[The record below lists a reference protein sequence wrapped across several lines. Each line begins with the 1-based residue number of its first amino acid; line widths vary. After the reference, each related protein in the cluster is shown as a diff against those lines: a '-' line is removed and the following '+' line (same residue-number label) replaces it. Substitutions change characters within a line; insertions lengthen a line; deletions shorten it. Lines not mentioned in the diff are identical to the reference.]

1 MADFADV
8 HIVKNDSGSLINMIK
23 NSTLKWLFTVPGRK
37 KIYIFILT
45 FIQVLHG
52 ASGVLY
58 ALLLRNIV
66 DSAVA
71 KDTNGFAMNA
81 CFVILLVIA
90 QLSMRAVIRFL
101 SELSRS
107 TLENIFKERLM
118 KHLLIKNFA
127 AVDAV
132 HSGEWLNRLTN
143 DTVVVANGYTEIIPG
158 VAGMAVKMISA
169 VIMII
174 ILQPWFTWII
184 LPGGA
189 VMVILTYSFRKVLK
203 RLHKN
208 VQEKDGSLRIF
219 LQETL
224 GNMMMIRSF
233 AAEQQTM
240 QDMANKTKDH
250 KAARMRKNRFS
261 NFCNIGF
268 GASIQ
273 GMYLF
278 GVCWCGL
285 GILTGTISYGT
296 LTAVTQLISQI
307 QSPFANITGY
317 LPKFY
322 AMTASAERLME
333 IEDFDEDNTE
343 PSLPLDEI
351 TDLYHNSLSEIGLRN
366 VGFTYYPPSDKVTE
380 LSKDNMPVVLSG
392 INIRVR
398 KGDYVAF
405 TGHSGCGKSTVIKL
419 LMSIYRPDEG
429 DCFMQ
434 TKQGME
440 QITPRYHRMFAYV
453 PQGNKLMT
461 GTVREAVSFSDK
473 SKMQDDEKIE
483 QSLRIAC
490 ADEFVGELENGIDTL
505 LGERG
510 TGLSEG
516 QMQRIAVARA
526 IFSDSPV
533 LILDEA
539 TSSLDTATEQH
550 LLQNLRQMTD
560 KTVIIVTHRPAALAI
575 CDRVLKFTEKG
586 VEEV

>member
-1 MADFADV
+1 MKKD
-8 HIVKNDSGSLINMIK
+8 K
-23 NSTLKWLFTVPGRK
+23 TLHWLLLVSGRK
-37 KIYIFILT
+37 KVYILFLILL
-45 FIQVLHG
+45 QVLNG

-66 DSAVA
+66 DSAVG
-71 KDTNGFAMNA
+71 KDTNA
-81 CFVILLVIA
+81 FVLNVCLVLLLVIA

-101 SELSRS
+101 NELSRAS
-107 TLENIFKERLM
+107 LENIFKERLM
-118 KHLLIKNFA
+118 KHLLNKNFVT
-127 AVDAV
+127 VDAV

-158 VAGMAVKMISA
+158 IAGMAVKMISA

-184 LPGGA
+184 LPGGT
-189 VMVILTYSFRKVLK
+189 VMVILTYAFRKVLK

-233 AAEQQTM
+233 AAEQQTEQEM
-240 QDMANKTKDH
+240 TDKTKEH

-268 GASIQ
+268 GTAIQ

-278 GVCWCGL
+278 GVCWCGW
-285 GILTGTISYGT
+285 GILTETITLGT

-317 LPKFY
+317 LPRFY

-333 IEDFDEDNTE
+333 IESFEEENTE
-343 PSLPLDEI
+343 PPLPLEEVKGFYRD
-351 TDLYHNSLSEIGLRN
+351 SLQEIGLKN
-366 VGFTYYPPSDKVTE
+366 VSFTYYPPSDKVTE
-380 LSKDNMPVVLSG
+380 LTKDNMPVVLNN
-392 INIRVR
+392 INISVR
-398 KGDYVAF
+398 KGEYVAF

-419 LMSIYRPDEG
+419 MMSIYRPDSGE
-429 DCFMQ
+429 CFIR
-434 TKQGME
+434 TINGTE
-440 QITPRYHRMFAYV
+440 SLTTEYRRLFAYV

-461 GTVREAVSFSDK
+461 GTVRETVAFADK
-473 SKMQDDEKIE
+473 TQMQDEEKIA
-483 QSLRIAC
+483 QALKIAC
-490 ADEFVGELENGIDTL
+490 ADEFVSELEKGIDTF

-516 QMQRIAVARA
+516 QMQRIAIARA

-539 TSSLDTATEQH
+539 TSSLDTATEKK
-550 LLQNLRQMTD
+550 LLENLRQMTD
-560 KTVIIVTHRPAALAI
+560 KTVIVVTHRPAALTI
-575 CDRVLKFTEKG
+575 CDRVLKFTEIG
-586 VEEV
+586 VEAFNWH

>member
-1 MADFADV
+1 M
-8 HIVKNDSGSLINMIK
+8 KNN
-23 NSTLKWLFTVPGRK
+23 TLKWLFSVAGRK
-37 KIYIFILT
+37 KGYILLLILVQ
-45 FIQVLHG
+45 ILHG

-66 DSAVA
+66 DSAVE
-71 KDTNGFAMNA
+71 KNTDIFVLNVSL
-81 CFVILLVIA
+81 VILLVIA

-101 SELSRS
+101 NELSRAS
-107 TLENIFKERLM
+107 LENTLKERMM
-118 KHLLIKNFA
+118 KHLLNKNFA

-143 DTVVVANGYTEIIPG
+143 DTVVVANGYAEILPG
-158 VAGMAVKMISA
+158 VAGMTVKMISA

-174 ILQPWFTWII
+174 LLQPWFAWIM
-184 LPGGA
+184 LPGGV
-189 VMVILTYSFRKVLK
+189 VMVILTYAFRKVLK

-233 AAEQQTM
+233 AAEQQTEKEM
-240 QDMANKTKDH
+240 IVKTKEH

-268 GASIQ
+268 GTAIQ

-278 GVCWCGL
+278 GICWCGW
-285 GILTGTISYGT
+285 GILMGTITLGT
-296 LTAVTQLISQI
+296 LTAITQLISQI

-333 IEDFDEDNTE
+333 IESFDEETTE
-343 PSLPLDEI
+343 PPLASDEVAGFYRD
-351 TDLYHNSLSEIGLRN
+351 DLQEIGLKN
-366 VGFTYYPPSDKVTE
+366 VRFTYYPPSDKVTA
-380 LSKDNMPVVLSG
+380 LTKDGMPVVLND
-392 INIRVR
+392 IDLIIR
-398 KGDYVAF
+398 KGEYVAF

-419 LMSIYRPDEG
+419 LMSIYRPDAGE
-429 DCFMQ
+429 CFIRTANG
-434 TKQGME
+434 TKAL
-440 QITPRYHRMFAYV
+440 TSRYHRLFAYV

-461 GTVREAVSFSDK
+461 GAVREAVAFADK
-473 SKMQDDEKIE
+473 TKMQDDEKIT
-483 QSLRIAC
+483 QALKIAC
-490 ADEFVGELENGIDTL
+490 ADTFVSELENGIDTL

-516 QMQRIAVARA
+516 QTQRIAVARA

-539 TSSLDTATEQH
+539 TSSLDAVTEKK
-550 LLQNLRQMTD
+550 LLENLRKMTD
-560 KTVIIVTHRPAALAI
+560 KTVIIVTHRPAALTI
-575 CDRVLKFTEKG
+575 CDRVLKFTENG